1 QFSVVLRPEPPI
13 MPLVSFA
20 PPSLCLTFLPRLFRL
35 LPSLPPPVRDLEVP
49 PVFRRPFIPSGY
61 RPPGLPLRCYVLSLF
76 QIHNETLNVWS
87 HLLAAVCVALRLAVF
102 TGFSVDAASLPLV
115 LYSFSAVAYLS
126 FSAAAHLLHSRS
138 EQLHHSLF
146 FLDYVGVA
154 VHQYGCSLAL
164 SLYSADATW
173 TQSMLGKVFLPGS
186 ALLSWSSCAACCYAK
201 LRSHRLT
208 PLNRKFFLVPTGAA
222 SLLNIGLVVRR
233 LEAQRWSSS
242 PAPLLHLLQVALF
255 LPSSFFFCCPVPE
268 RFAPGR
274 FDIIGHAHQLLHL
287 LSALRTLLQQEAL
300 FHDFLWRRP
309 ALLRQFGEERLLL
322 ACSSFCCLTLCCA
335 ATAASVQRRA
345 QLRRE
350 QR

>member
-1 QFSVVLRPEPPI
+1 

-87 HLLAAVCVALRLAVF
+87 HLLAAGVLGFRLQGPEGQ
-102 TGFSVDAASLPLV
+102 GFSVDAASLPLV
-115 LYSFSAVAYLS
+115 LY
-126 FSAAAHLLHSRS
+126 SAAAHLLHSRS

-164 SLYSADATW
+164 SLYSAD
-173 TQSMLGKVFLPGS
+173 VFLPGS

-335 ATAASVQRRA
+335 ATAASVQRR
-345 QLRRE
+345 QQILFPVSKSYSLT
-350 QR
+350 QPWF